1 MNSPV
6 SQELRSFKDF
16 VSEKLE
22 SGDAGLTPEEA
33 LDQWRSLHP
42 DPEDLQQ
49 SVAAVRKALID
60 MANGDRGRHQPAD
73 DVLSDLRERYQLPD
87 A

>member
-1 MNSPV
+1 MNTQV
-6 SQELRSFKDF
+6 SQELRFFKDF

-33 LDQWRSLHP
+33 LDQWRSMNP

-60 MANGDRGRHQPAD
+60 MENGDRGRPAD
-73 DVLSDLRERYQLPD
+73 DVLSDLRKRYQLPEM
-87 A
+87 